1 MSELTTFN
9 SHKMTK
15 CKEGQLQ
22 STRKYA
28 ILMLLTSSQKE
39 KLANFIAHLS
49 MVKKLS
55 KINLIHAVINF

>member
-1 MSELTTFN
+1 MTTVK

-22 STRKYA
+22 HTRKYA
-28 ILMLLTSSQKE
+28 IFMLLTFGKKE

-55 KINLIHAVINF
+55 KKNLIHAVINF

>member
-1 MSELTTFN
+1 MTTFN

-22 STRKYA
+22 NTRKYA
-28 ILMLLTSSQKE
+28 IFMLLTSSKKE

-49 MVKKLS
+49 MVKRLCK
-55 KINLIHAVINF
+55 KNLVHAVINF